1 MSNYNEW
8 DLDDQQEEEEYWD
21 NNPYIN
27 TEPSD
32 YMEEELSDG
41 EWQEYWKEA
50 IENYEKLLKEDNDK
64 IWKRELKRRLEIA
77 KKELFIL
84 QNK

>member
-8 DLDDQQEEEEYWD
+8 DLDDTQEEEEYWD
-21 NNPYIN
+21 EGQYIN
-27 TEPSD
+27 IEPTD
-32 YMEEELSDG
+32 YTEEELSDG
-41 EWQEYWKEA
+41 GWQEYWKET
-50 IENYEKLLKEDNDK
+50 IENYEKILKENNDK

>member
-1 MSNYNEW
+1 MSNYDEW

-21 NNPYIN
+21 EGPYIN
-27 TEPSD
+27 TEHSD

-41 EWQEYWKEA
+41 GWKEYWKEM

>member
-8 DLDDQQEEEEYWD
+8 DLDNHQEEEEYWD
-21 NNPYIN
+21 EDPYIN

-50 IENYEKLLKEDNDK
+50 IENYKKLLKEDNDK